1 LKELNVTPRLRNAFE
16 TAYKAFGSRR
26 LGRPMEVCRCK
37 MCMSDEMER
46 SILRTP
52 LRELSREQL
61 YEYTNSAHGWSD
73 EFLYFIP
80 RYMELIERG
89 EELTLFD
96 KHYILSRFKDAPENR
111 MSAAEEAAL
120 GEWLLALFEDR
131 LLGPISDEEL
141 DEAADSIGVLY
152 FPDFLARDLA
162 DVIEVASP
170 TPFDTAEFQRL
181 WESCRTREADLRLA
195 GLILLATAEGWSTTG
210 APRKTKAAWWSWL
223 SRFWSDDDRLVEAF
237 ERETDEWAQKLFLA
251 ALG

>member
-1 LKELNVTPRLRNAFE
+1 MTPRLRSAIE
-16 TAYKAFGSRR
+16 SAYRAFGSRG
-26 LGRPMEVCRCK
+26 LGARMEVCRCSV
-37 MCMSDEMER
+37 CMSDETER

-52 LRELSREQL
+52 LRDLSRQHV

-80 RYMELIERG
+80 RYMELITEG

-96 KHYILSRFKDAPENR
+96 QHHILSRFKDAPENC
-111 MSAAEEAAL
+111 MSAAEEAAF

-131 LLGPISDEEL
+131 LLKPISDL
-141 DEAADSIGVLY
+141 DLEEAAGSIGAPC
-152 FPDFLARDLA
+152 FPDFLARGLA
-162 DVIEVASP
+162 EVIEIASP
-170 TPFDTAEFQRL
+170 TPFDTTAFQRL

-210 APRKTKAAWWSWL
+210 SPRRTKSQWWSWL
-223 SRFWSDDDRLVEAF
+223 SRFWSGDGRLAAAF
-237 ERETDEWAQKLFLA
+237 EREADGRAQALLLA

>member
-1 LKELNVTPRLRNAFE
+1 MTPRLRNAFE

-26 LGRPMEVCRCK
+26 LGRPMEVCRCNV
-37 MCMSDEMER
+37 CMSDEMER

-52 LRELSREQL
+52 VRELSREQL

-96 KHYILSRFKDAPENR
+96 KHQILSRFKEAPENR

-131 LLGPISDEEL
+131 LLRPISDEDL
-141 DEAADSIGVLY
+141 DEAAGSIGELC
-152 FPDFLARDLA
+152 FPDFLGRDLA

-210 APRKTKAAWWSWL
+210 APRKTKAAWWTWL
-223 SRFWSDDDRLVEAF
+223 SRFWSDDNRLVEAF
-237 ERETDEWAQKLFLA
+237 ERETDECAQELLLA